1 MSNCGCNDW
10 MTTQRR
16 TMLRRQGDRVPLPRA
31 VLEGATAG
39 LSRRDFLRNGAVGF
53 LTVYGAQALS
63 WSRIWEAA
71 AASAAAPSGDPI
83 IVSIFLDGGNDGLNT
98 LVPIT
103 GANYSAYVTKRPH
116 IKLDPAGCLPLAGP
130 AASPDFAWNPNA
142 TGLRSLYDAGK
153 MAVIPAVDY
162 MPPDLSHFHSRAFW
176 QAGELVADPSVG
188 WLGKWIDQNG
198 VADNPLQAL
207 SVDWSLDGSL
217 KSEDNPVAVLTSVDD
232 AQFSMGT
239 VWQDPSLMVDTLDS
253 LTQRTAASTAM
264 AAADNALGGAVTIAN
279 ELAGLPDTTL
289 PPTGVGYD
297 TSDPTSFE
305 QRLSTLAWLISSNV
319 GIRVACLSYDEGF
332 DFHDSQ
338 VDRQGGIMTRL
349 SRGLAAFQA
358 DLEARGIAD
367 RVITLVWSEFGRR
380 VEDNDSGGGGTDHGA
395 GGLAMVIGTGVKPGI
410 ASEFPG
416 IRDQDLDEWGNLK
429 VPTDYRQIYTSLLAD
444 WMGTDPADVIPN
456 AAGYPALDLVA

>member
-71 AASAAAPSGDPI
+71 AASAAAPGGDPI

-116 IKLDPAGCLPLAGP
+116 IKLDPASCLPLAGP

-142 TGLRSLYDAGK
+142 TGLQSLYDAGK
-153 MAVIPAVDY
+153 MAVIPSVDY

-176 QAGELVADPSVG
+176 QAGELVADPAVG

-198 VADNPLQAL
+198 AADNPLQAL

-217 KSEDNPVAVLTSVDD
+217 KSDQNPVAVLTSVDD

-253 LTQRTAASTAM
+253 LTQRSAANTAM
-264 AAADNALGGAVTIAN
+264 AAADGALGGAVTIAN
-279 ELAGLPDTTL
+279 ELAQLPDTTL

-297 TSDPTSFE
+297 TTDPTSFE
-305 QRLSTLAWLISSNV
+305 QRLSTLAWLINSNV

-338 VDRQGGIMTRL
+338 LDRQGGIMTRL
-349 SRGLAAFQA
+349 SRGLSAFQA

-395 GGLAMVIGTGVKPGI
+395 GGLAMVIGTGVKGGI

-429 VPTDYRQIYTSLLAD
+429 VPTDYRQIYTSLLGD

-456 AAGYPALDLVA
+456 AGSYPALDLVA